1 MEFSEHEVKEIMY
14 QAISAIAFLHKSNLM
29 HRDVKPENFL
39 VVSNEDGGPVSRSVF
54 SIGIKL
60 ADFGLVRSYKD
71 GRTNPFTDYVSTR
84 WYRSPELCFRSTN
97 YNEKIDV
104 YALGCTMAELFL

>member
-1 MEFSEHEVKEIMY
+1 M
-14 QAISAIAFLHKSNLM
+14 HKSGLM

-39 VVSNEDGGPVSRSVF
+39 VNGNVADDDIVLRSVF

-71 GRTNPFTDYVSTR
+71 GRTNPMTDYVSTR
-84 WYRSPELCFRSTN
+84 WYRSPELCFRS
-97 YNEKIDV
+97 
-104 YALGCTMAELFL
+104 